1 MRPAT
6 SEAIL
11 KYLSAGAIKGIGP
24 STAAKIVARF
34 GKNTL
39 DVMENEPRR
48 LSQIKGISVGKA
60 EKIGEEYKKM
70 FGMRDVMLKFVGMG
84 ISTEESIRI
93 YKRFGS
99 GSVEKITQNPY
110 RLCFDEIGFSFERA
124 DSVARGLGLENDNE
138 FRVES
143 GIEYILKHN
152 LSNGH
157 TCLPRDKVVSLA
169 ARLLG
174 VSEDCADVG
183 CDRLCEERRAET
195 FEKDGREFIALSR
208 IFEAESYCAGRID
221 TMLSYPP
228 APVTALESQISAIET
243 ANGISYDEHQK
254 QAIVSALSKGILILT
269 GGPGTG
275 KTTTLRAIIT
285 ILEQQGLEFA
295 LAAPTGRAAQRMS
308 DLTGCEAKTLHRLLE
323 AERDENGYMTFGKNQ
338 KSPLDTDAVIVD
350 ELSIGGFSAF

>member
-1 MRPAT
+1 M
-6 SEAIL
+6 
-11 KYLSAGAIKGIGP
+11 
-24 STAAKIVARF
+24 
-34 GKNTL
+34 
-39 DVMENEPRR
+39 
-48 LSQIKGISVGKA
+48 
-60 EKIGEEYKKM
+60 
-70 FGMRDVMLKFVGMG
+70 
-84 ISTEESIRI
+84 
-93 YKRFGS
+93 
-99 GSVEKITQNPY
+99 
-110 RLCFDEIGFSFERA
+110 
-124 DSVARGLGLENDNE
+124 
-138 FRVES
+138 
-143 GIEYILKHN
+143 
-152 LSNGH
+152 
-157 TCLPRDKVVSLA
+157 VSLA

-228 APVTALESQISAIET
+228 APVTALEGQISAIET

-285 ILEQQGLEFA
+285 ILEQQGLEFS

-350 ELSIGGFSAF
+350 ELSMVDSLLLRAF